1 MIPVDLP
8 DLPRRAWLAVTIE
21 RQDLAGTEA
30 FAVTVHEGFN
40 RSPRRRWFP
49 DRALA
54 LCHAADQADAAGL
67 PLFDR
72 TLCEE
77 AAG

>member
-8 DLPRRAWLAVTIE
+8 DLLRRAWLGVTVE
-21 RQDLAGTEA
+21 RQDLAGSA
-30 FAVTVHEGFN
+30 AYSVTVNEGAS

-54 LCHAADQADAAGL
+54 LCHAADMADAANL

-72 TLCEE
+72 TACEVD
-77 AAG
+77 G